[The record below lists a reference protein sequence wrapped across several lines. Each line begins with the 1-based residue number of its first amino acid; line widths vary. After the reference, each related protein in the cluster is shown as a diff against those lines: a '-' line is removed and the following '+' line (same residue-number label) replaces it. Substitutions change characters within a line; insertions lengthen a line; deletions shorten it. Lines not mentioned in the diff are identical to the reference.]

1 MSEKKKVYFAGSIR
15 GGREDAELY
24 KELINYIKTKAIVLT
39 EHIGNEELLNK
50 EKNLSDKVIYDRDMK
65 WLKESNLIIAECTH
79 PSLGVGYEL
88 ARAETYNKPCFI
100 LYRKSK
106 CNLSAM
112 ISGNQ
117 YFKIFGYEKKEEAF
131 EIINKLL

>member
-1 MSEKKKVYFAGSIR
+1 MSNKKKVYFAGSIR
-15 GGREDAELY
+15 GGREDAEIY
-24 KELINYIKTKAIVLT
+24 KEIINFIKTKAIVLT
-39 EHIGNEELLNK
+39 EHIGNDELLNK
-50 EKNLSDKVIYDRDMK
+50 EKNLTDKIIYDRDMK

-88 ARAETYNKPCFI
+88 ACGERYNKPCFV
-100 LYRKSK
+100 LYRKNK

-117 YFKIFGYEKKEEAF
+117 YYKIFDYEKKEEAF
-131 EIINKLL
+131 DIINKIL